1 MKSSVYLHE
10 WGMETRRLLKDPV
23 LLSLVV
29 IILGLLGVFIL
40 FPLVRMVQF
49 SVWPQGEFNPQYF
62 IKFFQKR
69 YYWRPLINSLI
80 VGGLVSTIGTAVAFV
95 FAYGITRTDIPGKG
109 LFRLIAIAPIV
120 SPPFLIALAA
130 IFLFGNHGVVT
141 DALKLDWDIYGLPGL
156 VLTETLAYFPI
167 AFMILEGVLSKI
179 DPAIEEAALDMG
191 ASKARTFLTV
201 TLPLSIP
208 GIASALLL
216 VFIRSLEDFGNP
228 VVIQG
233 SFRVLTVEAYH
244 AVTGMYNMPLA
255 ATLSI
260 MMLIPTLMIFVVQKY
275 YVSRR
280 SYVTVT
286 GKPSGVGLKST
297 EPHVKYPVFALM
309 SLLSGVI
316 LLMYG
321 VVLFGSFTKLWGV
334 DHTLTVRNYLY
345 VFRTGGQYVV
355 DTISIALIATPIGGI
370 LSMLIA
376 YLVTRKRFPGRR
388 LMEFVSML
396 NFAVPGVVVGIGYI
410 LAFNTPPL
418 QLTGTAIIIILVFVF
433 RRMPVG
439 IQDGIAQLQQID
451 PAIEEASSS
460 LGAGFFRTFGRI
472 TLPLI
477 APAFLSSLVYIF
489 VRCMT
494 AISAV
499 VFVVSAGWQLLTVAL
514 LYEVDQANLA
524 GAAAYGY
531 VIIAIVL
538 GAIILMR
545 FVVGKIFRG
554 GLAPLREV

>member
-1 MKSSVYLHE
+1 MTLKTY
-10 WGMETRRLLKDPV
+10 TRELRNQSLTLIRDPV
-23 LLSLVV
+23 LLSLVLV
-29 IILGLLGVFIL
+29 IFGLLALFIL
-40 FPLVRMVQF
+40 FPLLRVVQH
-49 SVWPQGEFNPQYF
+49 SLWYRGTFNPKYLIQ
-62 IKFFQKR
+62 FFQRR
-69 YYWRPLINSLI
+69 YYWQALTHSLT
-80 VGGLVSTIGTAVAFV
+80 VAGLVSVIGTAVGFV
-95 FAYGITRTDIPGKG
+95 FAYGITRTDIPAKG

-141 DALKLDWDIYGLPGL
+141 DALNLDWDIYGLPGL

-179 DPAIEEAALDMG
+179 DPSIEEAALDMG
-191 ASKARTFLTV
+191 ASKLRTFFTV

-208 GIASALLL
+208 GIASAMLL

-228 VVIQG
+228 VVIAG
-233 SFRVLTVEAYH
+233 RYRVLTVEAYH
-244 AVTGMYNMPLA
+244 AVTGMYNMPLG
-255 ATLSI
+255 ATLSLI
-260 MMLIPTLMIFVVQKY
+260 MLVPTLMIFVVQKY

-280 SYVTVT
+280 SYITVT
-286 GKPSGVGLKST
+286 GRPSGVGLKSP
-297 EPHVKYPVFALM
+297 EPHVKYPVLGLM
-309 SLLSGVI
+309 LGLSGFI

-321 VVLFGSFTKLWGV
+321 VVLWGSFTKLWGV
-334 DHTLTVRNYLY
+334 DHSLTLDNYLY
-345 VFRTGGQYVV
+345 VFKAGGQYMK
-355 DTISIALIATPIGGI
+355 DTVTIALIATPIGGV

-376 YLVTRKRFPGRR
+376 YLVTRKRFPGHR

-410 LAFNTPPL
+410 LAFNTPPV
-418 QLTGTAIIIILVFVF
+418 QLTGTALIIILVFVF

-439 IQDGIAQLQQID
+439 IQDAIAQLQQID

-460 LGAGFFRTFGRI
+460 LGAGFFRTFGRV

-477 APAFLSSLVYIF
+477 APALLSSLVYIF

-538 GAIILMR
+538 AAVVSMR
-545 FVVGKIFRG
+545 FLVNRIFRG
-554 GLAPLREV
+554 SLAPLRGV

>member
-1 MKSSVYLHE
+1 L
-10 WGMETRRLLKDPV
+10 V
-23 LLSLVV
+23 LV
-29 IILGLLGVFIL
+29 IFGLLALFIL
-40 FPLVRMVQF
+40 FPLLRVVQH
-49 SVWPQGEFNPQYF
+49 SLWYRGTFNPKYLIQ
-62 IKFFQKR
+62 FFQRR
-69 YYWRPLINSLI
+69 YYWQALTHSLT
-80 VGGLVSTIGTAVAFV
+80 VAGLVSVIGTAVGFV
-95 FAYGITRTDIPGKG
+95 FAYGITRTDIPAKG

-141 DALKLDWDIYGLPGL
+141 DALNLDWDIYGLPGL

-179 DPAIEEAALDMG
+179 DPSIEEAALDMG
-191 ASKARTFLTV
+191 ASKLRTFFTV

-208 GIASALLL
+208 GIASAMLL

-228 VVIQG
+228 VVIAG
-233 SFRVLTVEAYH
+233 RYRVLTVEAYH
-244 AVTGMYNMPLA
+244 AVTGMYNMPLG
-255 ATLSI
+255 ATLSLI
-260 MMLIPTLMIFVVQKY
+260 MLVPTLMIFVVQKY

-280 SYVTVT
+280 SYITVT
-286 GKPSGVGLKST
+286 GRPSGVGLKST
-297 EPHVKYPVFALM
+297 EPHVKYPVLGLM
-309 SLLSGVI
+309 LGLSGFI

-321 VVLFGSFTKLWGV
+321 VVLWGSFTKLWGV
-334 DHTLTVRNYLY
+334 DHSLTLDNYLY
-345 VFRTGGQYVV
+345 VFKAGGQYMK
-355 DTISIALIATPIGGI
+355 DTVTIALIATPIGGV

-376 YLVTRKRFPGRR
+376 YLVTRKRFPGHR

-410 LAFNTPPL
+410 LAFNTPPV
-418 QLTGTAIIIILVFVF
+418 QLTGTALIIILVFVF

-439 IQDGIAQLQQID
+439 IQDAIAQLQQID

-460 LGAGFFRTFGRI
+460 LGAGFFRTFGRV

-477 APAFLSSLVYIF
+477 APALLSSLVYIF

-538 GAIILMR
+538 AAVVSMR
-545 FVVGKIFRG
+545 FLVNRIFRG
-554 GLAPLREV
+554 SLAPLRGV

>member
-1 MKSSVYLHE
+1 MTLKTY
-10 WGMETRRLLKDPV
+10 TRELRNQSLTLIRDPV
-23 LLSLVV
+23 LLSLVLV
-29 IILGLLGVFIL
+29 IFGLLALFIL
-40 FPLVRMVQF
+40 FPLLRVVQH
-49 SVWPQGEFNPQYF
+49 SLWYRGTFNPKYLIQ
-62 IKFFQKR
+62 FFQRR
-69 YYWRPLINSLI
+69 YYWQALTHSLT
-80 VGGLVSTIGTAVAFV
+80 VAGLVSVIGTAVGFV
-95 FAYGITRTDIPGKG
+95 FAYGITRTDIPAKG

-141 DALKLDWDIYGLPGL
+141 DALNLDWDIYGLPGL

-179 DPAIEEAALDMG
+179 DPSIEEAALDMG
-191 ASKARTFLTV
+191 ASKLRTFFTV

-208 GIASALLL
+208 GIASAMLL

-228 VVIQG
+228 VVIAG
-233 SFRVLTVEAYH
+233 RYRVLTVEAYH
-244 AVTGMYNMPLA
+244 AVTGMYNMPLG
-255 ATLSI
+255 ATLSLI
-260 MMLIPTLMIFVVQKY
+260 MLVPTLMIFVVQKY

-280 SYVTVT
+280 SYITVT
-286 GKPSGVGLKST
+286 GRPSGVGLKSP
-297 EPHVKYPVFALM
+297 EPHVKYPVLGLM
-309 SLLSGVI
+309 LGLSGFI

-321 VVLFGSFTKLWGV
+321 VVLWGSFTKLWGV
-334 DHTLTVRNYLY
+334 DHSLTLDNYLY
-345 VFRTGGQYVV
+345 VFKAGGQYMK
-355 DTISIALIATPIGGI
+355 DTVTIALIATPIGGV

-376 YLVTRKRFPGRR
+376 YLVTRKRFPGHR

-410 LAFNTPPL
+410 LAFNTPPV
-418 QLTGTAIIIILVFVF
+418 QLTGTALIIILVFVF

-439 IQDGIAQLQQID
+439 IQDAIAQLQQID

-460 LGAGFFRTFGRI
+460 LGAGFFRTFGRV

-477 APAFLSSLVYIF
+477 APALLSSLVYIF

-538 GAIILMR
+538 AAVVSMR
-545 FVVGKIFRG
+545 FLVNRIFRDS
-554 GLAPLREV
+554 LAPLRGV

>member
-1 MKSSVYLHE
+1 MTLRTYGRELRNQTLTLV
-10 WGMETRRLLKDPV
+10 RDPV
-23 LLSLVV
+23 LLTLVLVIGGSLA
-29 IILGLLGVFIL
+29 LFIL
-40 FPLVRMVQF
+40 FPLVRVVQH
-49 SVWPQGEFNPQYF
+49 SLWYRGEFNPIYLV
-62 IKFFQKR
+62 KFFQKR
-69 YYWRPLINSLI
+69 YYWQSL
-80 VGGLVSTIGTAVAFV
+80 VHSLTVAGLVSVIGTAVAFV

-109 LFRLIAIAPIV
+109 LFRIIAITPIV

-141 DALKLDWDIYGLPGL
+141 DALRLKWDIYGLPGL

-179 DPAIEEAALDMG
+179 DPSIEEAALDMG
-191 ASKARTFLTV
+191 ASKLRTFLTV
-201 TLPLSIP
+201 TLPLSVP
-208 GIASALLL
+208 GIASATLL

-228 VVIQG
+228 VVIAG
-233 SFRVLTVEAYH
+233 SYRVLTVEAYH
-244 AVTGMYNMPLA
+244 AVTGMYNMPLG
-255 ATLSI
+255 ATLSLI
-260 MMLIPTLMIFVVQKY
+260 MLVPTLLVFAVQKY

-280 SYVTVT
+280 SYITVT
-286 GKPSGVGLKST
+286 GKPSGVGLKTT
-297 EPHVKYPVFALM
+297 EPHVKYPVLGLM
-309 SLLSGVI
+309 VFLSGFI

-334 DHTLTVRNYLY
+334 DHSLTLKNYLY
-345 VFRTGGQYVV
+345 VFKAGGQYMV
-355 DTISIALIATPIGGI
+355 DTITIALIATPIGGI

-376 YLVTRKRFPGRR
+376 YLVTRKRFPGRK

-410 LAFNTPPL
+410 LAFNKAPL

-439 IQDGIAQLQQID
+439 IQDAIAQLQQVD

-460 LGAGFFRTFGRI
+460 LGAGFFRTFGRV

-477 APAFLSSLVYIF
+477 APALLSSLVYIF

-538 GAIILMR
+538 GAVVTMR
-545 FVVGKIFRG
+545 FLVNRIFRG
-554 GLAPLREV
+554 SLAPLREV

>member
-1 MKSSVYLHE
+1 MTLKTY
-10 WGMETRRLLKDPV
+10 TRELRNQTLTLVRDPV
-23 LLSLVV
+23 LLSLVLV
-29 IILGLLGVFIL
+29 IFGLLILFIL
-40 FPLVRMVQF
+40 FPLVRVVQH
-49 SVWPQGEFNPQYF
+49 SLWYRGTFNPKYLIQ
-62 IKFFQKR
+62 FFQRR
-69 YYWRPLINSLI
+69 YYWQALTHSLT
-80 VGGLVSTIGTAVAFV
+80 VGGLVSVIGTAVGFV
-95 FAYGITRTDIPGKG
+95 FAYGITRTDIPAKG

-141 DALKLDWDIYGLPGL
+141 DALNLDWDIYGLPGL

-179 DPAIEEAALDMG
+179 DPSIEEAALDMG
-191 ASKARTFLTV
+191 ASKLRTFFTV

-208 GIASALLL
+208 GIASAMLL

-228 VVIQG
+228 VVIAG
-233 SFRVLTVEAYH
+233 RYRVLTVEAYH
-244 AVTGMYNMPLA
+244 AVTGMYNMPLG
-255 ATLSI
+255 ATLSLI
-260 MMLIPTLMIFVVQKY
+260 MLVPTLMIFVVQKY

-280 SYVTVT
+280 SYITVT
-286 GKPSGVGLKST
+286 GRPSGVGLKST
-297 EPHVKYPVFALM
+297 EPHVKYPVLGM
-309 SLLSGVI
+309 MLGLSGFI

-321 VVLFGSFTKLWGV
+321 VVLWGSFTRLWGV
-334 DHTLTVRNYLY
+334 DHSLTLDNYRY
-345 VFRTGGQYVV
+345 VLKAGGQYMK
-355 DTISIALIATPIGGI
+355 DTIAIALIATPIGGV

-410 LAFNTPPL
+410 LAFNTPPV
-418 QLTGTAIIIILVFVF
+418 QLTGTALIIILVFVF

-439 IQDGIAQLQQID
+439 IQDAIAQLQQID

-460 LGAGFFRTFGRI
+460 LGAGFFRTFGRV

-477 APAFLSSLVYIF
+477 APALLSSLVYIF

-538 GAIILMR
+538 AAVVTMR
-545 FVVGKIFRG
+545 FLVNRIFRG
-554 GLAPLREV
+554 SLAPLRGV

>member
-1 MKSSVYLHE
+1 MTPKTY
-10 WGMETRRLLKDPV
+10 TRELRNQTLTLVRDPV
-23 LLSLVV
+23 LLSLVLV
-29 IILGLLGVFIL
+29 IFGLLTLFIL
-40 FPLVRMVQF
+40 FPLVRVVQH
-49 SVWPQGEFNPQYF
+49 SLWYRGTFNPKYLIQ
-62 IKFFQKR
+62 FFQRR
-69 YYWRPLINSLI
+69 YYWQALTHSLT
-80 VGGLVSTIGTAVAFV
+80 VGGLVSVIGTAVGFV
-95 FAYGITRTDIPGKG
+95 FAYGITRTDIPAKG

-141 DALKLDWDIYGLPGL
+141 DALNLDWDIYGLPGL

-179 DPAIEEAALDMG
+179 DPSIEEAALDMG
-191 ASKARTFLTV
+191 ASKLRTFFTV

-208 GIASALLL
+208 GIASAMLL

-228 VVIQG
+228 VVIAG
-233 SFRVLTVEAYH
+233 RYRVLTVEAYH
-244 AVTGMYNMPLA
+244 AVTGMYNMPLG
-255 ATLSI
+255 ATLSLI
-260 MMLIPTLMIFVVQKY
+260 MLVPTLMIFVVQKY

-280 SYVTVT
+280 SYITVT
-286 GKPSGVGLKST
+286 GRPSGVGLKST
-297 EPHVKYPVFALM
+297 EPHVKYPVLGM
-309 SLLSGVI
+309 MLGLSGFI

-321 VVLFGSFTKLWGV
+321 VVLWGSFTRLWGV
-334 DHTLTVRNYLY
+334 DHSLTLDNYRY
-345 VFRTGGQYVV
+345 VLKAGGQYMK
-355 DTISIALIATPIGGI
+355 DTITIALIATPIGGV

-410 LAFNTPPL
+410 LAFNTPPM
-418 QLTGTAIIIILVFVF
+418 QLTGTALIIILVFVF

-439 IQDGIAQLQQID
+439 IQDAIAQLQQID

-460 LGAGFFRTFGRI
+460 LGAGFFRTFGRV

-477 APAFLSSLVYIF
+477 APALLSSLVYIF

-538 GAIILMR
+538 AAVVTMR
-545 FVVGKIFRG
+545 FLVNRIFRG
-554 GLAPLREV
+554 SLAPLRGV

>member
-1 MKSSVYLHE
+1 MTLKTY
-10 WGMETRRLLKDPV
+10 TRELRNQTLTLVRDPV
-23 LLSLVV
+23 LLSLVLV
-29 IILGLLGVFIL
+29 IFGLLILFIL
-40 FPLVRMVQF
+40 FPLVRVVQH
-49 SVWPQGEFNPQYF
+49 SLWYRGTFNPKYLIQ
-62 IKFFQKR
+62 FFQRR
-69 YYWRPLINSLI
+69 YYWQALTHSLT
-80 VGGLVSTIGTAVAFV
+80 VGGLVSVIGTAVGFV
-95 FAYGITRTDIPGKG
+95 FAYGITRTDIPAKG

-141 DALKLDWDIYGLPGL
+141 DALNLDWDIYGLPGL

-179 DPAIEEAALDMG
+179 DPSIEEAALDMG
-191 ASKARTFLTV
+191 ASKLRTFFTV

-208 GIASALLL
+208 GIASAMLL

-228 VVIQG
+228 VVIAG
-233 SFRVLTVEAYH
+233 RYRVLTVEAYH
-244 AVTGMYNMPLA
+244 AVTGMYNMPLG
-255 ATLSI
+255 ATLSLI
-260 MMLIPTLMIFVVQKY
+260 MLVPTLMIFVVQKY

-280 SYVTVT
+280 SYITVT
-286 GKPSGVGLKST
+286 GRPSGVGLKST
-297 EPHVKYPVFALM
+297 EPHVKYPVLGM
-309 SLLSGVI
+309 MLGLSGFI

-321 VVLFGSFTKLWGV
+321 VVLWGSFTRLWGV
-334 DHTLTVRNYLY
+334 DHSLTLDNYRY
-345 VFRTGGQYVV
+345 VLKAGGQYMK
-355 DTISIALIATPIGGI
+355 DTITIALIATPIGGV

-410 LAFNTPPL
+410 LAFNTPPM
-418 QLTGTAIIIILVFVF
+418 QLTGTALIIILVFVF

-439 IQDGIAQLQQID
+439 IQDAIAQLQQID

-460 LGAGFFRTFGRI
+460 LGAGFFRTFGRV

-477 APAFLSSLVYIF
+477 APALLSSLVYIF

-538 GAIILMR
+538 AAVVTMR
-545 FVVGKIFRG
+545 FLVNRIFRG
-554 GLAPLREV
+554 SLAPLRGV